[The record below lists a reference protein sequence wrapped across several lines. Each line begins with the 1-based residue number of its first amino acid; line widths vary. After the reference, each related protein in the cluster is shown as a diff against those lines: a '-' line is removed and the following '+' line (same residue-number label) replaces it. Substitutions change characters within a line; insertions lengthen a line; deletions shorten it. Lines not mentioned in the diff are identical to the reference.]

1 MAAYMHATCACI
13 KDISVNTQTKG
24 LTLLCV
30 VMPTDATSKRKETP
44 ERGFPKRSTTTVKS
58 QLSLPTLH
66 NWNVGISRG
75 TSCT

>member
-44 ERGFPKRSTTTVKS
+44 KGGFRNNQQR
-58 QLSLPTLH
+58 QLSH
-66 NWNVGISRG
+66 NCRSNA
-75 TSCT
+75 T